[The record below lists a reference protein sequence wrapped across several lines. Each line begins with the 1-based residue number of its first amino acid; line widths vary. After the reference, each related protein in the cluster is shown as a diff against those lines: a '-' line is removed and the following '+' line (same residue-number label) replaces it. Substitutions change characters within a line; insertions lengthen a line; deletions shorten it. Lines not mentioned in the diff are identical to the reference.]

1 MVNVTLF
8 KNVGMT
14 SDFKHCVY
22 FPNESA
28 RRTYFNNLKTTGN
41 YLTLSNINYEKLTDN
56 TIRLNINN
64 SLLNSLFSFSY
75 IIVDSVYYFISDL
88 KYINDNCIE
97 FIVEID
103 VFTTFLSVT
112 FEPCFVERQHSV
124 TDNYGDNLVNEP
136 NLCDM
141 QYIATTVKDEISETD
156 YGTMFYVLLAQSNSD
171 LLVGSIDDYIINKDC
186 FIGYVSTRSS
196 YEDIL
201 NDYKAYFP
209 TNTTRVIGIY
219 KIPSDLINVNPQ
231 TPQLPFKQFYGN
243 NLSCRTYLSH
253 LGDNYAPINKK
264 CLQFPFQKV
273 VIDNCRGSKM
283 ELKYEDMVNNEL
295 SISTFSDVP
304 LHDTLYIVAD
314 TLKSSDFITPYI
326 TSNCLIEIPLVKT
339 DLTDKKLYDTVT
351 KTIASTGASIATAN
365 PVPLLESTI
374 NNGFNVYDSGLIESS
389 NVNNDS
395 IKNYA
400 PYFKINIQVCSRE
413 VANLYDRYFT
423 KYGYAQN
430 KVINPNIHARP
441 CYTYLKTRDCCI
453 KATIPQRYIQKMQEI
468 CNNGVTFWMYNK
480 NVLDYSQNN
489 RPI

>member
-28 RRTYFNNLKTTGN
+28 RTSYFNNLKTTGN
-41 YLTLSNINYEKLTDN
+41 YLTLTNINYERLTDN

-64 SLLNSLFSFSY
+64 TLLNSLFSFSY
-75 IIVDSVYYFISDL
+75 MIVDSVYYFIIDL

-97 FIVEID
+97 FIVDID
-103 VFTTFLSVT
+103 VFTTFLNVT
-112 FEPCFVERQHSV
+112 FEPCYVERQHSV
-124 TDNYGDNLVNEP
+124 SDNYGENLVNEP

-141 QYIATTVKDEISETD
+141 QYEVTVTDDKGAND
-156 YGTMFYVLLAQSNSD
+156 YGELKYFILAQSDDSIA
-171 LLVGSIDDYIINKDC
+171 VGGVDDYVINKDD
-186 FIGYVSTRSS
+186 FIGFYQIENTFN
-196 YEDIL
+196 DIM
-201 NDYKAYFP
+201 NVYKGYFP
-209 TNTTRVIGIY
+209 THTDRVIGVY
-219 KIPSDLINVNPQ
+219 KIPSDLIKVNSQ
-231 TPQLPFKQFYGN
+231 TPELPLKMFYGQD
-243 NLSCRTYLSH
+243 LACREPLDH
-253 LGDNYAPINKK
+253 LGGNYTPINKK

-283 ELKYEDMVNNEL
+283 ELKFEDLIDNQL
-295 SISTFSDVP
+295 IIHTYSDVP
-304 LHDTLYIVAD
+304 LHDTLYIEVFS
-314 TLKSSDFITPYI
+314 LKSSDNVNPYI
-326 TSNCLIEIPLVKT
+326 TTNCLIEIPLVKT
-339 DLTDKKLYDTVT
+339 DLTDKKLYDTVS
-351 KTIASTGASIATAN
+351 KTISATGSAIATAN
-365 PVPLLESTI
+365 PIPLLESTI
-374 NNGFNVYDSGLIESS
+374 NNGFNVYDSGLIQSA

-400 PYFKINIQVCSRE
+400 PYFTVRIMVCTRQI
-413 VANLYDRYFT
+413 ANLYDRYFT

-453 KATIPQRYIQKMQEI
+453 KATIPQRYIQKMQDI
-468 CNNGVTFWMYNK
+468 CNNGVTFWKYDK

-489 RPI
+489 QPI

>member
-28 RRTYFNNLKTTGN
+28 RTFYFNNLKTSGN
-41 YLTLSNINYEKLTDN
+41 YLTLSNVNYERLTEN

-64 SLLNSLFSFSY
+64 TLLNSLFSFSY
-75 IIVDSVYYFISDL
+75 MIVDSVYYFITDL

-103 VFTTFLSVT
+103 VFTTFLNVT

-124 TDNYGDNLVNEP
+124 TDNYGENLVNEP

-141 QYIATTVKDEISETD
+141 QYDVEVRDDKGVSDFGNER
-156 YGTMFYVLLAQSNSD
+156 YLLLAESD
-171 LLVGSIDDYIINKDC
+171 DSIAVGGVYSYIINKDD
-186 FIGYVSTRSS
+186 FIGYADMR
-196 YEDIL
+196 
-201 NDYKAYFP
+201 NDYNSILDVYKGYFP
-209 TNTTRVIGIY
+209 THTDRVIGIY
-219 KIPSDLINVNPQ
+219 KIASDLIKLNPQ
-231 TPQLPFKQFYGN
+231 TPELPLKMFYGQD
-243 NLSCRTYLSH
+243 LACREPLDH
-253 LGDNYAPINKK
+253 LGGNYTPINKK

-283 ELKYEDMVNNEL
+283 ELKFEDLTNNEL
-295 SISTFSDVP
+295 SISTYSDVP
-304 LHDTLYIVAD
+304 LHDTLYILPD
-314 TLKSSDFITPYI
+314 TLISSDYVNPYI
-326 TSNCLIEIPLVKT
+326 TTNCLLEVPLVKT
-339 DLTDKKLYDTVT
+339 DLTDKKIYDTIS
-351 KTIASTGASIATAN
+351 KTISATGSAIATAN
-365 PVPLLESTI
+365 PIPLLESTI
-374 NNGFNVYDSGLIESS
+374 NNGFNVYDSGLIQSA

-400 PYFKINIQVCSRE
+400 PYFTVKIMVCTRQI
-413 VANLYDRYFT
+413 ANLYDRYFT

-453 KATIPQRYIQKMQEI
+453 KATIPQRYIQKMQDI
-468 CNNGVTFWMYNK
+468 CNSGVTFWMYDK

-489 RPI
+489 KPL

>member
-22 FPNESA
+22 FPSESA
-28 RRTYFNNLKTTGN
+28 RTSYFNNLKTTGN
-41 YLTLSNINYEKLTDN
+41 YLTLSNINYERLTEN

-64 SLLNSLFSFSY
+64 TLLNSLFSFSY
-75 IIVDSVYYFISDL
+75 MIVDSVYYFITDL

-103 VFTTFLSVT
+103 VFTTFLNVT

-141 QYIATTVKDEISETD
+141 QYEVTVTDDKGADD
-156 YGTMFYVLLAQSNSD
+156 YGTMFYLLLAESNSD
-171 LLVGSIDDYIINKDC
+171 LLVGSVTSYTINKDD
-186 FIGYVSTRSS
+186 FIGYINTRTS
-196 YEDIL
+196 YNDIM
-201 NDYKAYFP
+201 NDYKEYFP
-209 TNTTRVIGIY
+209 TNTNRVIGIY

-231 TPQLPFKQFYGN
+231 TPELPLKMFYGRD
-243 NLSCRTYLSH
+243 LACREPVDR
-253 LGDNYAPINKK
+253 LGGNYKPVNKK

-283 ELKYEDMVNNEL
+283 ELKFEDMADNQL
-295 SISTFSDVP
+295 IISTYSDVP
-304 LHDTLYIVAD
+304 LHDTLYIMVD
-314 TLKSSDFITPYI
+314 TLISQDFVNPYI
-326 TSNCLIEIPLVKT
+326 TTNCLLEIPLVKT

-351 KTIASTGASIATAN
+351 KTISATGASIATSN

-374 NNGFNVYDSGLIESS
+374 NNGFNVYDSGLIQSA

-400 PYFKINIQVCSRE
+400 PYFTVRIMVCTRQI
-413 VANLYDRYFT
+413 ANLYDRYFT

-453 KATIPQRYIQKMQEI
+453 KATIPQRYIKKMQDI
-468 CNNGVTFWMYNK
+468 CNSGVTFWMYDK

-489 RPI
+489 QPL

>member
-1 MVNVTLF
+1 MTNVTLF

-28 RRTYFNNLKTTGN
+28 RTTYFNNLKTTGN
-41 YLTLSNINYEKLTDN
+41 YLTLSNINYERLTDN

-64 SLLNSLFSFSY
+64 TLLNSLFSFSY
-75 IIVDSVYYFISDL
+75 IIVDSVYYFITDL

-103 VFTTFLSVT
+103 VFTTFLNVT
-112 FEPCFVERQHSV
+112 FEPCYVERQHSI
-124 TDNYGDNLVNEP
+124 TDNYGENLVNEP

-141 QYIATTVKDEISETD
+141 QYVTELTDTKDATD
-156 YGTMFYVLLAQSNSD
+156 YGELKYFILAESD
-171 LLVGSIDDYIINKDC
+171 ATIAVGGVDDYIINKDD
-186 FIGYVSTRSS
+186 FIGFYQIENTFN
-196 YEDIL
+196 DIM
-201 NDYKAYFP
+201 DVYKGYFP
-209 TNTTRVIGIY
+209 NHTERVIGIY
-219 KIPSDLINVNPQ
+219 KIPSDMIILNPQ
-231 TPQLPFKQFYGN
+231 IPQLPFKLFYGN
-243 NLSCRTYLSH
+243 DLACGQPLDR
-253 LGDNYAPINKK
+253 LGNNYTPINKK

-283 ELKYEDMVNNEL
+283 ELKYEDMTDNEL
-295 SISTFSDVP
+295 IIATYSDVP
-304 LHDTLYIVAD
+304 LHDTLYILVNS
-314 TLKSSDFITPYI
+314 LKSTDMITPYL
-326 TSNCLIEIPLVKT
+326 TTNCLLEIPLIKS
-339 DLTDKKLYDTVT
+339 DLSTKKLYDTVS
-351 KTIASTGASIATAN
+351 KTISATGASIATAN
-365 PVPLLESTI
+365 PVPLIESTI
-374 NNGFNVYDSGLIESS
+374 NNGFNVFDSGLIQSS
-389 NVNNDS
+389 NVNNES

-400 PYFKINIQVCSRE
+400 PYFTVKTLVCTRE
-413 VANLYDRYFT
+413 IANLYDRYFT

-453 KATIPQRYIQKMQEI
+453 KATIPQRYIKKMQDI

-489 RPI
+489 QPI